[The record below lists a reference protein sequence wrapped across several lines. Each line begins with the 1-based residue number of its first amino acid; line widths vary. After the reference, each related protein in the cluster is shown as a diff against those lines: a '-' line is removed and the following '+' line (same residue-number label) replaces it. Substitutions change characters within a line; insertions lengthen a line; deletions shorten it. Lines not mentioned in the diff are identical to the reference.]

1 MHYCTNCGMEKSN
14 ATKFCR
20 NCGERGIDFRTISA
34 LKVEADQVKMKKGG
48 NEAVIENLS
57 TLDAIEQ
64 FRKDADELARR
75 RNQQS

>member
-1 MHYCTNCGMEKSN
+1 MPYCTNCGMEKYN

-34 LKVEADQVKMKKGG
+34 LKIEADQVKMKRGG
-48 NEAVIENLS
+48 NEAVNESLS

-64 FRKDADELARR
+64 FRKQADELAKR